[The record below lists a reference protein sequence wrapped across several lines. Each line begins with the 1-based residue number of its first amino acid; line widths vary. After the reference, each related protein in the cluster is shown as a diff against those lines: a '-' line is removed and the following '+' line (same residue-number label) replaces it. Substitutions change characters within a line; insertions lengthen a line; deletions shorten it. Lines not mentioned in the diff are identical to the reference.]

1 MRKRADLLVDDDSEG
16 LAGKTTPERV
26 GSDLSEIMALRN
38 KASSNRSKIPGLFR
52 EFSSATML
60 RMLFHDRSTTK
71 DSIAPFSQPVFGAVL
86 FADISGFTRLSASLS
101 AEDLK
106 RRIK

>member
-1 MRKRADLLVDDDSEG
+1 MNKETELLAEEDSEG
-16 LAGKTTPERV
+16 LTGKKAPERM
-26 GSDLSEIMALRN
+26 GSDLSDAMVLRN
-38 KASSNRSKIPGLFR
+38 KKSNRSKIPGLFR

-71 DSIAPFSQPVFGAVL
+71 DNLAPFSQPVFGAVL